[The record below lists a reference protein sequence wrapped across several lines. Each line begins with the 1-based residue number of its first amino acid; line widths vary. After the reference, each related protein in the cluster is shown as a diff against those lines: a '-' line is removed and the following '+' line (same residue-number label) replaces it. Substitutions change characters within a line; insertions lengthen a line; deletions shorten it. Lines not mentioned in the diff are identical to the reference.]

1 MRILSVVSLVSPD
14 GAYGGPLRVAANQAQ
29 ALIEQG
35 HRVTLAAGVRGY
47 PTIPDTIQGVPAQLF
62 PARTVVPGTGFAGLA
77 SPGLQR
83 WVRKAARAYDVAHIH
98 IARDLITL
106 PAARALMQAKIP
118 LFVQPHGMID
128 PSSNPL
134 AIPLDAQLTRPV
146 LRAAQA
152 VFYLTKM
159 ERNHLRQ
166 VAGDL
171 NLLPLANGVPFAED
185 RPAEPGSPEV
195 LFLARLAPRKRPVTF
210 VEAAELLGRRFPEA
224 HFTVV
229 GPDEGEGSAV
239 SAAIDRARAAGVPVT
254 WEGALAPE
262 ETLDRM
268 RKASVYVLP
277 SVDEPY
283 GMTVVEA
290 LSVARPV
297 VVTHSC
303 GLADF
308 VTEHD
313 AGRVSDLSVA
323 GLAEAIAA
331 LLQDPTE
338 AVAMGRRGQ
347 QAVRTE
353 LSMAAIAT
361 ELSARYSAAI
371 SS

>member
-35 HRVTLAAGVRGY
+35 HQVTLAAGVRGY
-47 PTIPDTIQGVPAQLF
+47 EAIPDTIQGIPAQLF
-62 PARTVVPGTGFAGLA
+62 PAHSAVPGTGFAGLA

-83 WVRKAARAYDVAHIH
+83 WVKRAARSFDVAHIH
-98 IARDLITL
+98 LARDLVTL
-106 PAARALMQAKIP
+106 PAARHLLKANVP
-118 LFVQPHGMID
+118 LFIQPHGMID

-134 AIPLDAQLTRPV
+134 TIPLDALLTRPV
-146 LRAAQA
+146 LRAARA

-159 ERNHLRQ
+159 ERDHLRQ

-171 NLLPLANGVPFAED
+171 SLEQLSNGVPFAESLASD
-185 RPAEPGSPEV
+185 SESPEV

-210 VEAAELLGRRFPEA
+210 VEAAHIVGQRFPRA
-224 HFTVV
+224 RFTLV

-239 SAAIDRARAAGVPVT
+239 STAIEQARAAGVTVT

-262 ETLDRM
+262 QTLDRM
-268 RKASVYVLP
+268 RKATCYVLP

-297 VVTHSC
+297 VVTQSC

-308 VTEHD
+308 VADHN
-313 AGRVSDLSVA
+313 AGMVSDLSVQ
-323 GLAEAIAA
+323 GLAESITA
-331 LLQDPTE
+331 LLEDPSS
-338 AVAMGRRGQ
+338 AAAMGRRGQ
-347 QAVRTE
+347 EAVRND
-353 LSMAAIAT
+353 LSMTAIAT
-361 ELSARYSAAI
+361 QLSARYSAAI

>member
-47 PTIPDTIQGVPAQLF
+47 QTIPDTVQGVPAQLF
-62 PARTVVPGTGFAGLA
+62 PARTVIPGTGFAGLA
-77 SPGLQR
+77 SWGLQQ
-83 WVRKAARAYDVAHIH
+83 WVKRAARAFDVAHVH
-98 IARDLITL
+98 LARDLVTL
-106 PAARALMQAKIP
+106 PAARALLQAKIP

-146 LRAAQA
+146 LRGAEA
-152 VFYLTKM
+152 VFYLTKL
-159 ERNHLRQ
+159 ERDHLRQ
-166 VAGDL
+166 VAGEL
-171 NLLPLANGVPFAED
+171 AVLPLANGVPFAESESAPD
-185 RPAEPGSPEV
+185 DSPEV

-210 VEAAELLGRRFPEA
+210 VEAAEILGTRFPQA
-224 HFTVV
+224 RFTLV

-239 SAAIDRARAAGVPVT
+239 SAAIDRARAAGVSVT

-262 ETLDRM
+262 ETLNRM
-268 RKASVYVLP
+268 RNASIYVLP

-313 AGRVSDLSVA
+313 AGGVSDLSVA

-331 LLQDPTE
+331 LLQDLP
-338 AVAMGRRGQ
+338 AAAAMGRRGQ